1 MPPYTIG
8 QLARMRNHELLG
20 VYLAR
25 ALPGKSRSERYEICR
40 AAAGAS
46 ADALMTRILDAQ

>member
-1 MPPYTIG
+1 MPPYTIRR
-8 QLARMRNHELLG
+8 LARMRNHELLG